1 MPPNHNLLYQDV
13 LLVECLE
20 AIRTLPAHLYTQ
32 QISQVIAKIE
42 DHLSLAIPV
51 TTFNRFAKKYYS
63 PFNRKKFNKISRVV
77 NVSTQEY
84 PKSRFKVHRPCRPQ
98 DIQPD
103 VLKYICKIIHGKN
116 RNNNKDLIN
125 FGLTCKNW
133 CKAALKQLYYSPNFD
148 SVEKLSNLSV
158 SISYIDVKPRYVNYI
173 QELHLPR
180 VPDSKNTILYRKHV
194 ESIAAGGNIVCLTAP
209 SIKIDFLNRILF
221 YCPNIERLSVDSVVL
236 LEEESDNAV
245 EIQMLA
251 QQCECLMDV
260 RFEFVETPKFSYE
273 DSIDGTTDNSQTQN
287 EEYSVL
293 NASSIPIPVG
303 NSSFLSTSPP
313 SKGFGG
319 SNRFSA
325 ANNRKSFEGSNVFMD
340 RPASALSISNRP
352 NANLLSGSIEFPSGG
367 VSGIASFFERP
378 SSALSNASNTTNNSI
393 SDLKRIVQMED
404 VVLNGLGRKLELL
417 TKRHLSL
424 SAINGIIKH
433 CPQLKRVRLIDPMDC
448 LSALPKFENLISID
462 ITTSRKSHIKQFSH
476 IFNSRT
482 FTRLEHIKLEYE
494 PPVNR
499 PIQRLDQLLFHFSMS
514 AILSHCPR
522 LKSLIHP
529 IYPSTQDEF
538 LNLLKT
544 MRSLP
549 DLRALSLR
557 NYVND
562 RLLTTVSQ
570 KFPSLEALD
579 ISNTCYVSGYG
590 IVDVVVNCVN
600 LKYFGIYGIPICDDD
615 IHEIQRRLPK
625 CHIFSQFD
633 PKWIWGENKY
643 YLWDTVIYKDDEWK
657 KNDHYEEE
665 LLEEEEVKEEE
676 EEQEKEEEIVGAPSE
691 VSSSC
696 QISEVSESVHE
707 PDVSIPENE
716 VEADATPTTP
726 TIVVTEEMEHQG
738 ININD
743 DVDEEPEIV
752 TDDEEG
758 KANEIIKE
766 ELEVEEQKEEVV
778 VEEEEEVA
786 TKEKPEIQE
795 SLAEDNDETIK
806 GSTLYNKNDISEEQV
821 FEPEGDNN
829 SLDEDYINEEYSQ
842 NQTIYDHQEET
853 VHDSTVDVIN
863 IDDDN
868 EQVSS
873 PQDEDLQIRKDI
885 NDLLENTIFMEDE
898 KPLDIKDS
906 KNNSTSNDNLYS
918 VEE

>member
-84 PKSRFKVHRPCRPQ
+84 PKSKFKVHRPCRPQ

-236 LEEESDNAV
+236 LDEESDNAV

-260 RFEFVETPKFSYE
+260 RFEFVESPKFSYE
-273 DSIDGTTDNSQTQN
+273 DSIDGATDNSQTQN
-287 EEYSVL
+287 EEYSAL

-319 SNRFSA
+319 SNRFNT

-352 NANLLSGSIEFPSGG
+352 NTNLLSGSIEFPSGG

-378 SSALSNASNTTNNSI
+378 SSALSNASNTTSNSI

-448 LSALPKFENLISID
+448 LTALPKFENLTSID

-600 LKYFGIYGIPICDDD
+600 LKYFGIYGIPICNDD
-615 IHEIQRRLPK
+615 INEIQRRLPK

-665 LLEEEEVKEEE
+665 LLEEEEIKEEE
-676 EEQEKEEEIVGAPSE
+676 IEEIKEEKEEEIVGASSE
-691 VSSSC
+691 VSSSG

-707 PDVSIPENE
+707 QDNSIPENE
-716 VEADATPTTP
+716 IEPDATPTTP

-752 TDDEEG
+752 TDDEEV
-758 KANEIIKE
+758 KVNEVI
-766 ELEVEEQKEEVV
+766 
-778 VEEEEEVA
+778 EEEEAV
-786 TKEKPEIQE
+786 KEKPEIQE
-795 SLAEDNDETIK
+795 LVIEDNDETIK
-806 GSTLYNKNDISEEQV
+806 GSTLCNKNDISEEQV

-842 NQTIYDHQEET
+842 NQTFYDHQEEII
-853 VHDSTVDVIN
+853 HDSSVDIIN
-863 IDDDN
+863 IDDDNDN

-906 KNNSTSNDNLYS
+906 KNSSTSNDNIYS

>member
-1 MPPNHNLLYQDV
+1 
-13 LLVECLE
+13 
-20 AIRTLPAHLYTQ
+20 
-32 QISQVIAKIE
+32 
-42 DHLSLAIPV
+42 
-51 TTFNRFAKKYYS
+51 
-63 PFNRKKFNKISRVV
+63 
-77 NVSTQEY
+77 
-84 PKSRFKVHRPCRPQ
+84 
-98 DIQPD
+98 
-103 VLKYICKIIHGKN
+103 
-116 RNNNKDLIN
+116 
-125 FGLTCKNW
+125 
-133 CKAALKQLYYSPNFD
+133 
-148 SVEKLSNLSV
+148 
-158 SISYIDVKPRYVNYI
+158 
-173 QELHLPR
+173 
-180 VPDSKNTILYRKHV
+180 
-194 ESIAAGGNIVCLTAP
+194 
-209 SIKIDFLNRILF
+209 
-221 YCPNIERLSVDSVVL
+221 
-236 LEEESDNAV
+236 
-245 EIQMLA
+245 
-251 QQCECLMDV
+251 
-260 RFEFVETPKFSYE
+260 
-273 DSIDGTTDNSQTQN
+273 
-287 EEYSVL
+287 
-293 NASSIPIPVG
+293 
-303 NSSFLSTSPP
+303 
-313 SKGFGG
+313 
-319 SNRFSA
+319 
-325 ANNRKSFEGSNVFMD
+325 
-340 RPASALSISNRP
+340 
-352 NANLLSGSIEFPSGG
+352 
-367 VSGIASFFERP
+367 
-378 SSALSNASNTTNNSI
+378 
-393 SDLKRIVQMED
+393 
-404 VVLNGLGRKLELL
+404 
-417 TKRHLSL
+417 
-424 SAINGIIKH
+424 
-433 CPQLKRVRLIDPMDC
+433 
-448 LSALPKFENLISID
+448 
-462 ITTSRKSHIKQFSH
+462 
-476 IFNSRT
+476 
-482 FTRLEHIKLEYE
+482 
-494 PPVNR
+494 
-499 PIQRLDQLLFHFSMS
+499 MS